1 MSLSCQGLASPHES
15 LFRQQLA
22 RSEQCVPFCGTTSLR
37 ATAIIVATPTKTPLL
52 EYADQGR
59 AQAVMCQKSSRL
71 CTNESSKSSARLD
84 SHRCQVEPPKFF
96 FQQLN
101 SSGDGAPP
109 PSATMQTPA
118 WSNTCTARSRPAP
131 SAGRPRPAPRQRRRR
146 QRTPAPRSPRQ
157 RQRCRQRR
165 QRHRVTR

>member
-96 FQQLN
+96 SN
-101 SSGDGAPP
+101 SSTQA
-109 PSATMQTPA
+109 ATA
-118 WSNTCTARSRPAP
+118 HL
-131 SAGRPRPAPRQRRRR
+131 RPRRRCRR
-146 QRTPAPRSPRQ
+146 QHGATRVRRGPAQ
-157 RQRCRQRR
+157 
-165 QRHRVTR
+165 HRALADRGPLLANDDGDSGPPLLAVHVSDSDAGNAGNGTE